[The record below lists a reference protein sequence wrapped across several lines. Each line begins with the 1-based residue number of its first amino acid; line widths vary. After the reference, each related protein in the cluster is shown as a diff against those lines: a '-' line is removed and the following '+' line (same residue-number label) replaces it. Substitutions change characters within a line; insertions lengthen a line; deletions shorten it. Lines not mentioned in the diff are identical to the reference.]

1 MALVGPDQVQPNLP
15 IAATAT
21 SMQGVEGRM
30 AWLTCGQEP
39 MTLQSWVLKAKVLE
53 THAGS

>member
-1 MALVGPDQVQPNLP
+1 MALMGPDQVQPNLP

-21 SMQGVEGRM
+21 SMQDVEDRM
-30 AWLTCGQEP
+30 AWLTCGQES